1 MLGSASMDTPSVP
14 PKALAKRESAIA
26 EPAPDRTDVGEIG
39 GWGRVMQ
46 PGREVRDENLER
58 LTRDAVLCRGL
69 GRSYGDSS
77 LPPPGV
83 SDVAGTTLADR
94 VLSFDPQT
102 LSLRAEAGLSLRE
115 LLRVFFPR
123 GYFVPVTPGTTF
135 VTLGGMVASDVHGKN
150 HHCAGT
156 FGEHVTAL
164 KMRVADG
171 SIVECTP
178 EVHSDLFW
186 ATVGGMGLTGHIL
199 EVEFTMVKVPSP
211 WIYMESERVPN
222 IDAYMTGLAQ
232 AAEQWPMT
240 MGWIDCLSSGDNLGR
255 GILMRGR
262 WATPQEAPES
272 FPEPKKRP
280 GVPFVFPQFAL
291 NPLSVKLFNEA
302 FYRKHLRKQA
312 SGITHPEA
320 FFWPLDAILDWNRI
334 YGPKGFTQYQCVLPK
349 SAGPQAA
356 RRFLELLSTL
366 GGASFLCVIKDCGA
380 EGRGLLSFPMD
391 GISIALDIPV
401 RDDTQQLVDK
411 LNEHVIDDGG
421 RIYLTKDNYTRPEHF
436 AAMEPRL
443 EAFMEVRKRWD
454 PKLRFRSAQSV
465 RIFGDPVG

>member
-1 MLGSASMDTPSVP
+1 MDTPSAA
-14 PKALAKRESAIA
+14 PKSLAKPDAVSP
-26 EPAPDRTDVGEIG
+26 PAAADVGQIG

-46 PGREVRDENLER
+46 PGREVRGENLER
-58 LTRDAVLCRGL
+58 LTEGAVLCRGL

-83 SDVAGTTLADR
+83 TEVVGTTLADR
-94 VLSFDPQT
+94 VLSFDPET
-102 LSLRAEAGLSLRE
+102 LVLRAEAGLSLRA
-115 LLRVFFPR
+115 LLHMFFPK

-150 HHCAGT
+150 HHCDGT
-156 FGEHVTAL
+156 FGEHVRAL

-171 SIVECTP
+171 RIVECTP
-178 EVHSDLFW
+178 EQHPDLFW
-186 ATVGGMGLTGHIL
+186 ATIGGMGLTGHIL
-199 EVEFTMVKVPSP
+199 EVEFTMVKVPSA

-222 IDAYMTGLAQ
+222 IDVYMRGLAE
-232 AAEQWPMT
+232 AAEGWPMT
-240 MGWIDCLSSGDNLGR
+240 MGWIDCLSSGDKLGR

-262 WATPQEAPES
+262 WATAEEAHEH
-272 FPEPKKRP
+272 FPKPKNRP

-291 NPLSVKLFNEA
+291 NPLSVRLFNEA
-302 FYRKHLRKQA
+302 YYRKHFKQQA
-312 SGITHPEA
+312 SGIVHPET

-349 SAGPQAA
+349 SAGPDAA

-380 EGRGLLSFPMD
+380 EGRGMLSFPMD

-401 RDDTQQLVDK
+401 RDDTQTLVDK
-411 LNEHVIDDGG
+411 LNEHVIADGG
-421 RIYLTKDNYTRPEHF
+421 RIYLTKDNFTRPEHF

-443 EAFMEVRKRWD
+443 EAFIEVRKRWD
-454 PKLRFRSAQSV
+454 PHLRIRSAQSV
-465 RIFGDPVG
+465 RMFGDPAG